1 MASLRPGA
9 SVIGGA
15 SGRRWRQ
22 LSGARPCLRIASG
35 RMHAGPARLGP
46 AVIRPSFLSFW
57 VRLRRHWRISFGHS
71 QVALDCCAVIVAS
84 ARFRCCGRAINC
96 GEHPGRGYLR
106 NAGVRARGRR
116 VHATNEK
123 VARSQVVDEG
133 PRAVRWSQVEEA
145 FYVGNYRGNFVGYI
159 DRGPDGAFRSFDRMS
174 TLRGEASTL
183 EESMACLDALF
194 FATSGDR
201 GRQ

>member
-1 MASLRPGA
+1 MALA
-9 SVIGGA
+9 D
-15 SGRRWRQ
+15 
-22 LSGARPCLRIASG
+22 
-35 RMHAGPARLGP
+35 
-46 AVIRPSFLSFW
+46 FFW
-57 VRLRRHWRISFGHS
+57 HS

-84 ARFRCCGRAINC
+84 ARFRRCGRAINC

-116 VHATNEK
+116 VHAMSEK

-159 DRGPDGAFRSFDRMS
+159 DRGPDGGFRSFDSMS